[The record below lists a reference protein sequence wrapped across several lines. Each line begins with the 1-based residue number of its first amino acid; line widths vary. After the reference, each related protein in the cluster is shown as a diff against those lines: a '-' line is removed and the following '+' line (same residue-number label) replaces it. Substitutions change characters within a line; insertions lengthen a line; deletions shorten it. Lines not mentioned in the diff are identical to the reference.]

1 MRDLTTL
8 PVTDPAPIM
17 GFFRHSYG
25 AELLVAATVHFKL
38 FDHLAGGPLALA
50 DLGRRLGLGERATL
64 VLTTALRAMKLLVRG
79 GDGRLA
85 LTPLAAE
92 HLVAGGPFA
101 IADYLGLGAAAPGV
115 AAMIERLR
123 SGKPAGAEQPG
134 QGAAYIFRQGIESA
148 MEREASARSLTFA
161 LAGRARNCAPVLA
174 ARLPLAGVRRVID
187 VGGGT
192 GLYAIALLQRH
203 PALTAAV
210 WDRPEVLKIARELA
224 LEYGVSA
231 RLETIPGDMFA
242 DAVPAGDAI
251 LLSNVLH
258 DWDVA
263 ECRALVAKCV
273 AALPAGGRL
282 VVHDALLDDDLGG
295 PLEVAEFSAALFV
308 LTEGRCYSGGE
319 YRGWMEEAG
328 LTVGQPIATMA
339 MSSALVGTRR

>member
-1 MRDLTTL
+1 MRDLTQL
-8 PVTDPAPIM
+8 PATDPAPIM
-17 GFFRHSYG
+17 GYFRHAHGS
-25 AELLVAATVHFKL
+25 ELLVGATVHFRL
-38 FDHLAGGPLALA
+38 FDQFAGGPLTLA
-50 DLGRRLGLGERATL
+50 ELGRRIGLGERATL
-64 VLTTALRAMKLLVRG
+64 VVTTALRAMELLTLQA
-79 GDGRLA
+79 DGRLA
-85 LTPLAAE
+85 PTPLAAE

-101 IADYLGLGAAAPGV
+101 IADYLGLGAEAPGV
-115 AAMIERLR
+115 KAMVERLR

-134 QGAAYIFRQGIESA
+134 QGAAFIFRQGIESA
-148 MEREASARSLTFA
+148 MEREASARRLTFA

-174 ARLPLAGVRRVID
+174 ARLPLDGVRRVID

-224 LEYGVSA
+224 LEHGVSE

-242 DAVPAGDAI
+242 DPVPAGDAI

-263 ECRALVAKCV
+263 ECRTLVGKCV

-328 LTVGQPIATMA
+328 LTVGQPIPTMA
-339 MSSALVGTRR
+339 MSSALVGVKR